1 MRKHRSHR
9 FKRIN
14 TDYDVRNTKHD
25 IRDTRYG
32 GGFSL
37 IEVLIAI
44 LLVGLAVASLVT
56 ANSAFTKANGAGTEL
71 STAEFL
77 IEQIRELST
86 LLPVVDPNTGVSTFG
101 PETAETLADY
111 DDLDDFDGASFSP
124 PIDAD
129 RNTLNDFAA
138 FSQQITVENV
148 DASDFEQVV
157 SDHGSYFVRVTVK
170 VFLNSKEISSA
181 RWLRALYQTE

>member
-1 MRKHRSHR
+1 MRKHSSHR
-9 FKRIN
+9 LKRIN
-14 TDYDVRNTKHD
+14 TDYDIRHRKYG
-25 IRDTRYG
+25 IRDARYE

-44 LLVGLAVASLVT
+44 LLVGLAIASLVT
-56 ANSAFTKANGAGTEL
+56 ANSAFTKANGAGIEL

-86 LLPVVDPNTGVSTFG
+86 LLPVIDPNGGSTFG
-101 PETAETLADY
+101 PETGETLADY

-124 PIDAD
+124 PISAD
-129 RNTLNDFAA
+129 RNPLNDLAA

-170 VFLNSKEISSA
+170 VFLNSREISST
-181 RWLRALYQTE
+181 RWLRALY